1 MSEFLTNILE
11 ERLSLG
17 NRRAELFT
25 DIARSQSGSFA
36 IDEDF
41 LVQSETE
48 LQKLVNQYLSLLDK
62 SREKNR
68 QNYTSFYNPIGSPL
82 VVGQTWP
89 DNAKLILALA
99 GVLGGMIAC
108 LIALVMPLREEKQS

>member
-11 ERLSLG
+11 QRLSLG

-36 IDEDF
+36 IEKDF

-48 LQKLVNQYLSLLDK
+48 LQKLVNQYLSLLGK

-82 VVGQTWP
+82 VRGQTWP

-99 GVLGGMIAC
+99 VVLGGMIAC
-108 LIALVMPLREEKQS
+108 LIALVMPLRETKQP